1 MTGTLESRLRKGPAP
16 GQVPPDLG
24 SRVAR
29 AAARSDVLDVAWTV
43 FDTPIAPLVLAATE
57 AGLVLVSY
65 DDPDAALALLA
76 RMVSPRVLEAPA
88 RLDSARR
95 QLDEYFT
102 GGRQHFDVALD
113 RRLSHGFRREVLD
126 ELLQVP
132 FGQVVSYAELA
143 KRAGRPRAV
152 RAVGTT
158 MATNPLPII
167 QPCHRVLRTGGA
179 IGNYGGGVDAKR
191 WLLRHEGVAVD

>member
-1 MTGTLESRLRKGPAP
+1 MTGTLESRLRQGPALGP
-16 GQVPPDLG
+16 VPADLD

-29 AAARSDVLDVAWTV
+29 AAAIGDVLDVAWAT
-43 FDTPIAPLVLAATE
+43 FDSPVGPLVLAATE

-76 RMVSPRVLEAPA
+76 RMVSPRILEARA
-88 RLDSARR
+88 RLDPARR
-95 QLDEYFT
+95 QLDEYFS
-102 GGRQHFDVALD
+102 GGRQRFDVAVD
-113 RRLSHGFRREVLD
+113 RQLSRGFRREVLD
-126 ELLQVP
+126 ELVQVP
-132 FGQVVSYAELA
+132 FGQVVSYGELA

-158 MATNPLPII
+158 MATNPLAII

-179 IGNYGGGVDAKR
+179 LGNYGGGVDAKR
-191 WLLRHEGVAVD
+191 WLLRHEGVPVD

>member
-1 MTGTLESRLRKGPAP
+1 
-16 GQVPPDLG
+16 VPPDLD

-29 AAARSDVLDVAWTV
+29 AAARDDVLDVAWTM
-43 FDTPIAPLVLAATE
+43 FDSPIAPLVLAATE

-76 RMVSPRVLEAPA
+76 RLVSPRVLEAPA
-88 RLDSARR
+88 RLDPARR

-102 GGRQHFDVALD
+102 GGRRQFDVTLD

-126 ELLQVP
+126 ELVQVP

-167 QPCHRVLRTGGA
+167 QPCHRVLRSGGA
-179 IGNYGGGVDAKR
+179 LGNYGGGVDAKR
-191 WLLRHEGVAVD
+191 WLLRHEGVSVD